1 MANYYEWNR
10 GLPNLLKNV
19 ESYAKKKRE
28 IDKWI
33 VQTRAYREALTDAFI
48 RIAKTEFD
56 SFNKDQTI
64 DQEIPPTGN
73 KLTKSI
79 VSGEYILSFLALK
92 TANVV
97 PETIADNF
105 IEDTGK
111 IFQVHLPTTWKFLT
125 SLVANNVRKNWESTS
140 KLEEV
145 KRATRLQ
152 TEALPISMAINILS
166 YTYNQTLRLT
176 QTHVGMALQSYS
188 VPQSVQETL
197 QRLDF
202 AHLDAG
208 IQYLNLKGF
217 GDDKIINFRKL
228 EDLLITTRRAHILE
242 WVRERL
248 PHPDPLA
255 DQEERRNYAAKELM
269 KTGKDKVRQTIID
282 PLYNDLFSSS
292 MRRERNPDN
301 AIDDNGTPL
310 SQRDQT
316 GELWALMKAK
326 LGWFM
331 TVDAACEQ
339 EVRIIKTAYREKGG
353 SFQIQQLKKWTALA
367 AGPLYDCKMA
377 FLNCHLSDKEIDIKG
392 RHYYPSMERE
402 VLGIADTIRHDKIM
416 DRQELA
422 TQTIVRPNVYLKG
435 IGAIVSYDIN
445 KAKSYILNKKY
456 DIDDDLLEIDV
467 TDRSAGEDIDAP
479 LDSPVIM
486 DSIGAYDNDPDYF
499 DEAEE
504 NADNVEK
511 DNEGYDDDGND
522 ILVLINAAQVLRVR
536 RQDLITDSQRG
547 NIPVVAESAIDEVA
561 ALSP

>member
-1 MANYYEWNR
+1 
-10 GLPNLLKNV
+10 
-19 ESYAKKKRE
+19 
-28 IDKWI
+28 
-33 VQTRAYREALTDAFI
+33 
-48 RIAKTEFD
+48 
-56 SFNKDQTI
+56 
-64 DQEIPPTGN
+64 
-73 KLTKSI
+73 
-79 VSGEYILSFLALK
+79 
-92 TANVV
+92 
-97 PETIADNF
+97 
-105 IEDTGK
+105 
-111 IFQVHLPTTWKFLT
+111 
-125 SLVANNVRKNWESTS
+125 
-140 KLEEV
+140 
-145 KRATRLQ
+145 
-152 TEALPISMAINILS
+152 
-166 YTYNQTLRLT
+166 
-176 QTHVGMALQSYS
+176 
-188 VPQSVQETL
+188 
-197 QRLDF
+197 
-202 AHLDAG
+202 
-208 IQYLNLKGF
+208 
-217 GDDKIINFRKL
+217 L

-255 DQEERRNYAAKELM
+255 DQEERINYAAKELM

-292 MRRERNPDN
+292 VRCERNPDS

-316 GELWALMKAK
+316 GELLAFIGIYLERTQRDRKTWSCRK
-326 LGWFM
+326 
-331 TVDAACEQ
+331 VDAACEQ

-402 VLGIADTIRHDKIM
+402 VLGIADTICHDKIM
-416 DRQELA
+416 DRQEPA
-422 TQTIVRPNVYLKG
+422 TQTIVRPNVYLKD

-479 LDSPVIM
+479 LDSPVMM

-511 DNEGYDDDGND
+511 DNEGYDDEGND

-547 NIPVVAESAIDEVA
+547 NIPVVAESAIDEMA
-561 ALSP
+561 ALLS